1 MRAPFF
7 NFEPLTL
14 PRSEYGRRDVTLYHV
29 LLFVHILLGVVWIGG
44 IVHSEAQIIAAE
56 RSRDPVRVVDAYVG
70 LAAVNRKLFLIP
82 SWAVTGFGIWLVVE
96 TNRSFTELW
105 IILAMVGSLLAAGV
119 GLVVLAGEGMRISR
133 MVREGRDREVV
144 LARIFRLSRL
154 RKVHTLVLVG
164 VLALMIWKPA

>member
-1 MRAPFF
+1 MGAPFF

-44 IVHSEAQIIAAE
+44 QIIAAE